1 MGLTGRSLA
10 VNGLTFHVVD
20 EGKGPATVLLLHGFP
35 DSSFLW
41 RNQIPT
47 LVAAGYRVIAPDLRG
62 FGASDKPAKESAYDL
77 RQAIIPDVLGILQTL
92 QVPKVHVVGHDWGA
106 VVGWALAAAVPNVV
120 HSLVAMSVGHPSAFK
135 NPPLTQREKSWYI
148 LFFQFRSA
156 EEALPKYDWRL
167 LRQWSGD
174 HPEAKQWIAELARP
188 GALVAAL
195 NWYRMNAHP
204 ERSIADLPLPAIQV
218 PTLGVW
224 SSGDLHLVEEPM
236 KQSGQFVAPG
246 RFRYERVDGAS
257 HWMPLDQPDRV
268 TKMLLDF
275 LSANPGQ

>member
-20 EGKGPATVLLLHGFP
+20 EGKGPVTVLLLHGFP

-62 FGASDKPAKESAYDL
+62 FGASDKPAKASAYDL

-174 HPEAKQWIAELARP
+174 HPEAKQWIAELSRP

-204 ERSIADLPLPAIQV
+204 ERSIADLPLPTIQV

-224 SSGDLHLVEEPM
+224 SSGDMHLVEEPM

-246 RFRYERVDGAS
+246 RFRYERVDDAS
-257 HWMPLDQPDRV
+257 HWIPLDQPDRV